1 MNEQGHSRKKI
12 IVLLPDGIGVRNF
25 ILSDFA
31 SVLASTGMVTVWHA
45 LPADTVGSLADGF
58 KERVSWQPL
67 PLHAEGSPAFLSR
80 RAKMVAQLRFQ
91 REPGTDIILDHILSR
106 TGSGLR
112 AFRAGMA
119 AQLGSMFSHSHIQ
132 ILLLDRMHALVV
144 RNSRYYQQYL
154 DFLRR
159 EQPDIVFCSHQRSE
173 RAVPAMLAAREL
185 GIPTATFIYSWDN
198 LPKGR
203 MAVHADHFLVWSEH
217 MRAEMQQYYPDVA
230 DERIHVVGTPQFEHY
245 FNTSLIEPR
254 AQFLAGLGMDPA
266 RPVVCFSG
274 DDLTTS
280 PHDPDYLEDLA
291 LALRQAPPERRPQVL
306 FRRNPTDTS
315 DRYKEVLAAYPEIFD
330 VAPRWQNLSQNDWSK
345 VVPSREDLHL
355 LVNTVAHS
363 DVVVNVGSTMAVDFA
378 ILDKPAVYLAYNPR
392 SRQPGEQWSIERV
405 YRYPH
410 FNPMPAFD
418 PVDWARSPD
427 ELCGVVMDSIEH
439 PERKA
444 HNRREWLR
452 FLAAHPLDQASQR
465 CVDAL
470 QEIVNR
476 KYAHRLSV

>member
-1 MNEQGHSRKKI
+1 ML
-12 IVLLPDGIGVRNF
+12 VLPDGIGIRNF
-25 ILSDFA
+25 MLSGFIEQ
-31 SVLASTGMVTVWHA
+31 LAFMSRVTIWHA
-45 LPADTVGSLADGF
+45 VPQVIVATFTDCLPESID
-58 KERVSWQPL
+58 WQEL
-67 PLHAEGSPAFLSR
+67 PRHHEGTPAFLMR
-80 RAKMVAQLRFQ
+80 RAKMVAQLYSQ
-91 REPGTDIILDHILSR
+91 NEPGTETLIVDLYKHKAK
-106 TGSGLR
+106 GLR
-112 AFRAGMA
+112 GLRT
-119 AQLGSMFSHSHIQ
+119 QFSTTVGRIVSGTNQ
-132 ILLLDRMHALVV
+132 RVLLLDRLHGLFVQW
-144 RNSRYYQQYL
+144 NNYYQQYV

-185 GIPTATFIYSWDN
+185 DIPTATFIYSWDN

-203 MAVHADHFLVWSEH
+203 MAVHADHYLVWSEH
-217 MRAEMQQYYPDVA
+217 MRAEMHQYYPDVA
-230 DERIHVVGTPQFEHY
+230 DDRIHVVGTPQFEHY
-245 FNTSLIEPR
+245 FNASLIEPR
-254 AQFLAGLGMDPA
+254 AQFLSGLGMDPA

-291 LALRQAPPERRPQVL
+291 LAMRQAPPERRPQVL

-315 DRYKEVLAAYPEIFD
+315 DRYKRVLEAYPEIFD

-392 SRQPGEQWSIERV
+392 SRQPDEQWSIERV

-427 ELCGVVMDSIEH
+427 ELCGVVMDAIEH
-439 PERKA
+439 TERKA
-444 HNRREWLR
+444 QNRREWLR
-452 FLAAHPLDQASQR
+452 FLAVHPLDQASQR

-470 QEIVNR
+470 RDIVER
-476 KYAHRLSV
+476 KHARRLSV